1 MKSLVDSGGKCTG
14 MVLVRDGCEVH
25 LCDPCVRVSRL
36 PRTVFL
42 PVPWNSLIQYK
53 AGRYS
58 HLCSVYYCT

>member
-1 MKSLVDSGGKCTG
+1 MYTG

-42 PVPWNSLIQYK
+42 PVPWNRLNTVQSRSLFTPVQCV
-53 AGRYS
+53 
-58 HLCSVYYCT
+58 LL